1 MSEVKVNKVSLRSGT
16 GLQLGDSGDTITIP
30 SGATITNSGTANN
43 FGGGKVLQV
52 VQGSTSTQVAVT
64 AGNSADTGLTAAIT
78 PSATSS
84 KILVICTHGLF
95 TKTAATTYCSL
106 SLLRGSTGI
115 YTIGNAFYST
125 SDGELRLPT
134 VEISYLD
141 SPSSTSS
148 VTYKTAIVCPGGSS
162 GTIYSQYQNQPSVIQ
177 LIEIGA

>member
-1 MSEVKVNKVSLRSGT
+1 MAITRLGGATAIT
-16 GLQLGDSGDTITIP
+16 GTIP
-30 SGATITNSGTANN
+30 QGNIANASLGAVTALP
-43 FGGGKVLQV
+43 GAIATGKVLQV

-134 VEISYLD
+134 VGISYLD